1 MNIKTMRRG
10 LVQRVTTET
19 TTQNGVLRG
28 NTKYILIMHQSG
40 RNQGKNT
47 TPVLFRGLLL
57 KRV

>member
-10 LVQRVTTET
+10 LVQRVTTEKQHKMT
-19 TTQNGVLRG
+19 SSEKHLLVSIV
-28 NTKYILIMHQSG
+28 YQSG

-47 TPVLFRGLLL
+47 TPVLFRGLLQ